1 MINNDLVKDA
11 PKSWDDLLKGKYK
24 VTVGDVGIAA
34 QANNAVLAAA
44 FARGGDE
51 NNLNLPLN
59 FLLNSPNKNAY
70 PLMTQLSQI
79 SKKVKSKLASYGL

>member
-1 MINNDLVKDA
+1 MINNELVKDA

-44 FARGGDE
+44 YARGGDE
-51 NNLNLPLN
+51 NNLQPAIA
-59 FLLNSPNKNAY
+59 FLLNLPSKNVF
-70 PLMTQLSQI
+70 P
-79 SKKVKSKLASYGL
+79 